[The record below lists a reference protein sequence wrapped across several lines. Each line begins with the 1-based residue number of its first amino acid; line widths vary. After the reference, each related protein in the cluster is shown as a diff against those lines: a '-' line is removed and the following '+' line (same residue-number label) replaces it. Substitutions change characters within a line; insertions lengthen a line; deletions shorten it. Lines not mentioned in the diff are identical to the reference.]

1 MDTIEYMNKYMDAPD
16 TPEGR
21 QLQENI
27 KALEK
32 AKIILG
38 SWYEQWDARL
48 EKWSYLAGQRGR
60 PDIARIMK
68 LSADLKTSDGQM
80 PYARDH
86 LTGALAYTG
95 DDAYNHAALV
105 KPCTGPC
112 PGTEALAI
120 VDQLLAMDKAL
131 LAEYKLQDD
140 YLRKVENDEVPN
152 VWINDGDRESIL
164 GSITFD
170 RCYLAQLIARLYGDT
185 RFAEVSH
192 TMQSFL
198 IALSWRTGVL
208 EKTKT
213 EEAAQDLYTRL
224 KRIVHRKYF
233 SGEKGLD
240 VYRAYTKG
248 PSPTNV
254 DVYAYS
260 GPNRITKAVDLAY
273 RALVNYWSSAARVA
287 FGARERAPGSGRP
300 SRPGSATVR

>member
-1 MDTIEYMNKYMDAPD
+1 MNKYMDAPD

-27 KALEK
+27 EALK
-32 AKIILG
+32 NAKIILG
-38 SWYEQWDARL
+38 SWYEQWDAML
-48 EKWSYLAGQRGR
+48 EKWSFLAGQLGR
-60 PDIARIMK
+60 PDIARIVK

-86 LTGALAYTG
+86 MTGALAYAG
-95 DDAYNHAALV
+95 DDAYNPAALV
-105 KPCTGPC
+105 KPCTGSC

-140 YLRKVENDEVPN
+140 YLRNVENGELPKTS
-152 VWINDGDRESIL
+152 IYKGDREYVL
-164 GSITFD
+164 GLITLD
-170 RCYLAQLIARLYGDT
+170 RCSLAQLIARLYGDT
-185 RFAEVSH
+185 RLAEVSH
-192 TMQSFL
+192 SMQWFL

-224 KRIVHRKYF
+224 KKIVHHKYLL
-233 SGEKGLD
+233 GEKGLD
-240 VYRAYTKG
+240 VYREYTKG
-248 PSPTNV
+248 SSPTKV

-300 SRPGSATVR
+300 SRPGSGTVW